1 MEVEN
6 LSRYNHTAI
15 GARIKQCR
23 KDAGYSS
30 REKLI
35 SAMQDIGAGMRK
47 DTLQNIE
54 NGKFGDLR
62 LEHVLAL
69 CELFHCDIGYLLCEY
84 DSKTLAAEEITAYT
98 GLSEQAINNLHALS
112 NGDIQ
117 IKRASDRY
125 VISFIN
131 QLLSDTAA
139 LDTLSGKLSTV
150 AALTQIIASFEKV
163 GKTDEHDN
171 IYRDGA
177 IFQITRIIADKVES
191 TMMK

>member
-15 GARIKQCR
+15 GARIRQCR
-23 KDAGYSS
+23 KEAGYSQ
-30 REKLI
+30 KNLV
-35 SAMQDIGAGMRK
+35 SALQDIDAGIKVDGLRN
-47 DTLQNIE
+47 LE
-54 NGKFGDLR
+54 YGKFGDLR
-62 LEHVLAL
+62 LSQVLGL
-69 CELFHCDIGYLLCEY
+69 CEVLHCDIGYLLCEY
-84 DSKTLAAEEITAYT
+84 DSKTLAADEITAYT